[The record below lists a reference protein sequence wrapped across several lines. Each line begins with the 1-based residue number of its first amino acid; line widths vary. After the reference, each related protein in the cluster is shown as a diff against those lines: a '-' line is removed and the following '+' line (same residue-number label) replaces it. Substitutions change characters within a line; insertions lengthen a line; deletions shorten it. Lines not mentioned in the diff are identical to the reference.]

1 LEGGIFGELIV
12 LRKLTL
18 ISRTGFAAVAGLMLA
33 LAVYDSTLA
42 QSANSSE
49 APAPVRLVDG
59 AWSFSVDRDW
69 RPPGGRIA
77 RTLSLP
83 ESDFRPAVPVR
94 LYRLTVS
101 ASGAKM
107 QLQGPDGPAIFGVL
121 REGSDPVVFDLRE
134 GVFAGGSFTVTQR
147 GDSIGGE
154 LMIYGSG
161 VLVISCARG
170 KISRQ
175 QIGASSAR
183 ERAAQLNL

>member
-1 LEGGIFGELIV
+1 VEGGIFGELIV
-12 LRKLTL
+12 LRKLTFA
-18 ISRTGFAAVAGLMLA
+18 SRASSAVLAGLILA
-33 LAVYDSTLA
+33 LGVYDSTLA
-42 QSANSSE
+42 QSASSSE

-101 ASGAKM
+101 AGGSKI
-107 QLQGPDGPAIFGVL
+107 QLKGPDGPAISGVL

-134 GVFAGGSFTVTQR
+134 GVFAGGSFTVTQH

-170 KISRQ
+170 KISR
-175 QIGASSAR
+175 R
-183 ERAAQLNL
+183 ETE